1 MPPRKLPAFLPATT
15 APRGLVPEGEDPSVL
30 DERSF
35 NLPDYPAALA
45 WSRDGRSLLTIAAPN
60 RSDSRQEFPIRI
72 WDAATGRELQRHS
85 YDSISVAGAPLGYEP
100 QRLAAAPF
108 DAALLLWEFASGGR
122 ISQPLPSRGSLGLLA
137 LSGTGRL
144 AYVEKNVGI
153 YISDIADQIDMLYF
167 PLSEISC
174 VEHLSFSPNSSYL
187 SFIIDGNVRV
197 FDIETGNELISS
209 YNPEYSAKNIT
220 WAPNSESL
228 AIALNGGQVDLLNI
242 SSEHIYFQIE
252 DSERIDILTFSP
264 DGQLLAIATMPDQY
278 SRDYGIRLWDIAA
291 GQERGRWYRH
301 SQTVSAMAFS
311 PDGKFLA
318 TAASDQTLRLMDV
331 ASGIEVRRIE
341 MSPYGF
347 AVDVSADGNLLAVSG
362 GTDRVRLFDLSAG
375 AEIGIFQ
382 IDSGTIFKTKFSPDG
397 KLLITTGTTSYSN
410 LLVWDIAERQLR
422 HSLSLIGYTII
433 CEWSRNS
440 QLIATYSDNEY
451 GSINFVELWDVA
463 TGKRV
468 QTFYGHSGYIGCIAF
483 SPDSLQ
489 LATCSADHTVR
500 IWDCGSGQV
509 LQTLPAPGHIPSE
522 LAFSPDGRQLAAVHG
537 DELVLWDVQTG
548 EKNRALPLSKDAAAT
563 LAFHQHGETLGAW
576 VWGPEGLRFW
586 DVQTEAEPTNPLSLP
601 RGRYQTRTTRDGD
614 YLWTAMQPREVRFF
628 DRKQGAL
635 LFQLHCS
642 STGWIWRREDKLYRW
657 DDGRL
662 LARLAGDG
670 SRSPVLPPR
679 PEKEPE
685 LTATVHV
692 KNPLG
697 EGAAVGE
704 LTVVVRN
711 APAAGRAYWLRLSA
725 VDLPA
730 EANLLAPEPTLLLE
744 PGDTVPLSLSVSA
757 PSRTSPN
764 GREPPQPLMFRVQL
778 DHAFGEGPMLS
789 VVLPRRSA
797 APPVPAV
804 T

>member
-1 MPPRKLPAFLPATT
+1 MPPRKLPAFFPATT
-15 APRGLVPEGEDPSVL
+15 TPRGLVPEGEDLSVL

-45 WSRDGRSLLTIAAPN
+45 WSRDGRSLLTIGAPYH
-60 RSDSRQEFPIRI
+60 SDSRQEFPIRI

-85 YDSISVAGAPLGYEP
+85 YDSVSVAGAPLGYEP
-100 QRLAAAPF
+100 QRLATAPF
-108 DAALLLWEFASGGR
+108 DAALLLWEFASGER
-122 ISQPLPSRGSLGLLA
+122 LTQPLPSRGSLGLLA
-137 LSGTGRL
+137 LSATGRL

-153 YISDIADQIDMLYF
+153 HISDIANQIDILFF
-167 PLSEISC
+167 PLSGKSHI
-174 VEHLSFSPNSSYL
+174 EHLSFSPNSSYL
-187 SFIIDGNVRV
+187 SFITDGSARV
-197 FDIETGNELISS
+197 FEIETGNELISS
-209 YNPEYSAKNIT
+209 YNPEYSAINIS

-228 AIALNGGQVDLLNI
+228 SIALNGGKVDLLNI
-242 SSEHIYFQIE
+242 SSEQIYFQIE
-252 DSERIDILTFSP
+252 DSENIDIPTFSP

-301 SQTVSAMAFS
+301 SNTVSAMAFS

-318 TAASDQTLRLMDV
+318 TAARDQTLCLMDV
-331 ASGIEVRRIE
+331 ASGIEARRIE
-341 MSPYGF
+341 MSPHAF
-347 AVDVSADGNLLAVSG
+347 AVDISADGTLLAVSS
-362 GTDRVRLFDLSAG
+362 GTDRVRLFDLSAW

-382 IDSGTIFKTKFSPDG
+382 TDSGTIFKTKFSPDG
-397 KLLITTGTTSYSN
+397 KMLITTGTNSHNN
-410 LLVWDIAERQLR
+410 LSVWDIAERQLR
-422 HSLSLIGYTII
+422 YSLSLIGYTLI

-440 QLIATYSDNEY
+440 QLIATYSDDEP

-468 QTFYGHSGYIGCIAF
+468 QTFYGHSAYIGCIAF

-509 LQTLPAPGHIPSE
+509 LRTLPTPGNIPSE
-522 LAFSPDGRQLAAVHG
+522 LAFSPDGRQLAAVHN
-537 DELVLWDVQTG
+537 DELVFWDVQSG
-548 EKNRALPLSKDAAAT
+548 EKHRAFPLSKDAAAT
-563 LAFHQHGETLGAW
+563 LAFQQHGETLGAW

-586 DVQTEAEPTNPLSLP
+586 DVQTGAEPTKPLSLP
-601 RGRYQTRTTRDGD
+601 LGKYQTRTTRDGD
-614 YLWTAMQPREVRFF
+614 YLWTAMRHREVLFF

-662 LARLAGDG
+662 LARFAGDG

-679 PEKEPE
+679 PEKEPG

-697 EGAAVGE
+697 GDTTLGE
-704 LTVVVRN
+704 LTIAVRN
-711 APAAGRAYWLRLSA
+711 APDAGRAYWLRLSA

-730 EANLLAPEPTLLLE
+730 EANLLAPEPTLLLQ
-744 PGDTVPLSLSVSA
+744 PGDAVPLALLVSA
-757 PSRTSPN
+757 PSRTPPD
-764 GREPPQPLMFRVQL
+764 GREPPQPLRFRVRI

-789 VVLPRRSA
+789 VVLPRGNATPLGPA
-797 APPVPAV
+797 AS
-804 T
+804 